1 LIHNRYAPRAERLED
16 RRLLAGNIGVS
27 IDGAG
32 NVTLVGT
39 ANESDEAIVYIDYGT
54 GDVLVEGLN
63 GTTIDGGT
71 DPVQIGEDATIAGN
85 LRVFLKSGDDHFV
98 VAGISPAGTEA
109 VLEDVLSVAGDVS
122 IWADG
127 GSDDVG
133 VANANIGGNLSLYAA
148 GADNA
153 LMVHGVYVG
162 VGGSGDL
169 TVYGSDRDDFIGIC
183 YTEVHGDMNIRS
195 FRGADTIVNVG
206 VEIEGD
212 ATIITSRDSAG
223 DTILLT
229 HSEYEGS
236 TRVITQGG
244 GDDTLLMSRNEFA
257 SLDVYL
263 NSGNDTVCAVGNT
276 ATSSV
281 DINGGVGTDAIY
293 RRGNAGIGDT
303 DITGFETD
311 VQGLPLPEECSI
323 AVDIVM
329 SELYYLKWWVFYGYD
344 DAVPA

>member
-1 LIHNRYAPRAERLED
+1 MSSIFRSTKWFGSGARVRRRKRLVRNRYAPRAERLED

-39 ANESDEAIVYIDYGT
+39 ANENDEAIVYVDYGT

-71 DPVQIGEDATIAGN
+71 DPVQIGAGETIPGN

-98 VAGISPAGTEA
+98 VAGFTPAGDTEGPG
-109 VLEDVLSVAGDVS
+109 VLSVAGDVS

-133 VANANIGGNLSLYAA
+133 VANANIDGNLSLYAA
-148 GADNA
+148 GADNT

-162 VGGSGDL
+162 VAGGGDL
-169 TVYGSDRDDFIGIC
+169 TIYGSVRDDFIGIC
-183 YTEVHGDMNIRS
+183 YTEVHGDMDIRS
-195 FRGADTIVNVG
+195 SRGADTIVNYG

-212 ATIITSRDSAG
+212 ARIITSRDSVG

-229 HSEYEGS
+229 HSVYEGS
-236 TRVITQGG
+236 TRVTTQGG
-244 GDDTLLMSRNEFA
+244 GDDSLFMSRNSFF
-257 SLDVYL
+257 SLDVNL
-263 NSGNDTVCAVGNT
+263 NSGNDK
-276 ATSSV
+276 
-281 DINGGVGTDAIY
+281 
-293 RRGNAGIGDT
+293 
-303 DITGFETD
+303 
-311 VQGLPLPEECSI
+311 
-323 AVDIVM
+323 M
-329 SELYYLKWWVFYGYD
+329 S
-344 DAVPA
+344 AR